1 MTKTQ
6 IQKRSK
12 QMSKM
17 SQLTY
22 NQRSAHV
29 NISDST
35 FHQCDQ

>member
-17 SQLTY
+17 SQLTH
-22 NQRSAHV
+22 NQSANV

-35 FHQCDQ
+35 FHQ